1 MIARVNL
8 VTICLLL
15 TACGKSENNQSENNR
30 DRLSRLQERQIELQ
44 LRSINNQEKLLMMQ
58 SELAAQ
64 ADMNERLR
72 VLEANRKEA
81 EWLLRQ

>member
-1 MIARVNL
+1 MIARVSL

-15 TACGKSENNQSENNR
+15 TACGKYENNQGENNR

-44 LRSINNQEKLLMMQ
+44 LKSINNQEKLLMMQ

>member
-15 TACGKSENNQSENNR
+15 TACGKSENNQGENNR

-64 ADMNERLR
+64 ADTNERLR